1 MGCAIKYGI
10 KNMSTIICRAIAEK
24 RLIEFNYDGGNRVVE
39 PHCAGTTTAG
49 NPGLRGYQVGGY
61 SSSGKMGWKMFDMS
75 KAGSVNISNSHF
87 GGPRPDYNRNDKGMS
102 SIKCQL

>member
-1 MGCAIKYGI
+1 MT
-10 KNMSTIICRAIAEK
+10 STICQAISEK
-24 RLIEFNYDGGNRVVE
+24 KLIEFDYDGGNRIVE
-39 PHCAGTTTAG
+39 PHCAGITTAG

-75 KAGSVNISNSHF
+75 KAGSVSILDDHF
-87 GGPRPDYNRNDKGMS
+87 DGPRSGYKQNDAGMS